1 MYCFISLWC
10 IGYAKINSGIKD
22 SPYLAAGASRK
33 DTYICHTYAMVVLLL
48 ALHCNALV
56 SGEDEKYYVYAGLQ
70 VHNFNT
76 VQAVAEMAL

>member
-1 MYCFISLWC
+1 M
-10 IGYAKINSGIKD
+10 
-22 SPYLAAGASRK
+22 PYLRYGGFIACTSLR
-33 DTYICHTYAMVVLLL
+33 
-48 ALHCNALV
+48 NALV